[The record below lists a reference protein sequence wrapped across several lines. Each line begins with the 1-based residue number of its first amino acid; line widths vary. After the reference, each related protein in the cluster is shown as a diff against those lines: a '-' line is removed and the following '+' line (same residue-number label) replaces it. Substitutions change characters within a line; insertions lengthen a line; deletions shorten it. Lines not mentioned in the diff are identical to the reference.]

1 MAGERSKERMR
12 AMTPLQIEMLLHY
25 YSRADDY
32 RDGDFSAPAVQEA
45 LEGFKRDELLA
56 ADQAGPPRTCYVIT
70 ERGRVYVE
78 ALRAVP
84 MPERRWVMPSMHLPP
99 GPQPDPLL
107 GWRPA

>member
-1 MAGERSKERMR
+1 
-12 AMTPLQIEMLLHY
+12 MTPLQIEMLLHY

-32 RDGDFSAPAVQEA
+32 RDGDFSAPAVREA

-56 ADQAGPPRTCYVIT
+56 ADQADPPRTCYVIT

-84 MPERRWVMPSMHLPP
+84 MPERRWVMPSMTAGYVVANVRLPS
-99 GPQPDPLL
+99 GLQPDPVL
-107 GWRPA
+107 GWRIT